1 MLVTPTTAVPLTP
14 AAVRAATTAT
24 YAAFIG
30 SGFAFATSAARIP
43 QLRDRLELDP
53 AALGLVLLAVAAGS
67 LLALPLS
74 GPFVTRFGSARTVI
88 AMAVLLAVGVCTVAV
103 GFLAGLVPVVVGLF
117 LLGFANGA

>member
-1 MLVTPTTAVPLTP
+1 MTPSAAAPRTP

-30 SGFAFATSAARIP
+30 SGFAFASWAARIP
-43 QLRDRLELDP
+43 QLRDRLHLDP

-74 GPFVTRFGSARTVI
+74 GPVVTRIGSARTVV
-88 AMAVLLAVGVCTVAV
+88 AMAVETCVSMSHSSWPEVSLLCGPT
-103 GFLAGLVPVVVGLF
+103 LT
-117 LLGFANGA
+117 